1 MSVLDEPKAQPR
13 IGSFGEL
20 RAWVPDIGLRST
32 IMAAAAVLGLAGAFV
47 LFLLDF
53 GEASRLVLAASTGAA
68 LAFLLIDIVAKL
80 RNGDFGLD
88 LIAALAMGSTLW
100 FGEYLAGAIVALMYA
115 GGQFLEA
122 YAHRRAD
129 EGMSALLAQVPR
141 TALRLLED
149 GLEEVPIPDIAVGDI
164 LMIRRGDVIPA
175 DGTLISDNASIDQS
189 VLTGEAFPVRLLR
202 GERIESGA
210 TNAGDAIEIR
220 VERRAE
226 DSTYSAI
233 VKLVEASR
241 RSKARIARLADRYAI
256 GFLLLT
262 LAIAAG
268 AAILSGDMAR
278 IVAVLVVATP
288 CPLILAVPVALAA
301 GTSKAAKAGVLV
313 KGAGPLEILADASVA
328 VFDKTGT
335 LTAGDPEVVS
345 IDGPESPDRVLHL
358 AASLDQ
364 ASSHVVGRAIVKEA
378 QRRRL
383 VLSRPTDVSE
393 RPGAGISGLVDG
405 IRVSVGGDNYF
416 APDGKPSRPTEGKGR
431 MQAKVFIDGRIA
443 GEIGF
448 EDRLRGDAVD
458 LVAKLRK
465 LGFGRIVLATGDERS
480 VAAAIAGSLSLDA
493 VEARLSP
500 VEKVEVIARE
510 RLAGK
515 RMGGKVLM
523 VGDGVNDAP
532 ALAAADVG
540 IAVGATNLAAA
551 AEAADIVLIRND
563 LNRIASA
570 IDIARHSRA
579 IALRSVLAGIG
590 LSLVAMIFAGAG
602 FLPPV
607 TGAMLQEV
615 IDVAVIL
622 NALRALR

>member
-1 MSVLDEPKAQPR
+1 MSVLDETKAQPR
-13 IGSFGEL
+13 IRIFGEL
-20 RAWVPDIGLRST
+20 PAWMPSIGLRST
-32 IMAAAAVLGLAGAFV
+32 IMASASLIGLLVALC
-47 LFLLDF
+47 LFLL
-53 GEASRLVLAASTGAA
+53 GHGSASRFVLAASTCTA
-68 LAFLLIDIVAKL
+68 LAFLLIDIFSKL
-80 RNGDFGLD
+80 RNGDLGLD
-88 LIAALAMGSTLW
+88 LIAALAMAATLW

-129 EGMSALLAQVPR
+129 EGMTALLAQVPR
-141 TALRLLED
+141 TALRLRQN
-149 GLEEVPIPDIAVGDI
+149 GIEEVPIPELAVGDV

-175 DGTLISDNASIDQS
+175 DGTLMTGHASIDQS
-189 VLTGEAFPVRLLR
+189 VLTGEAFPVVVSG
-202 GERIESGA
+202 GERISSGA

-220 VERRAE
+220 VESRAE
-226 DSTYSAI
+226 DSTYSGI
-233 VKLVEASR
+233 VKLVEASK
-241 RSKARIARLADRYAI
+241 RSKAQIARLADRYAI
-256 GFLLLT
+256 AFLLLT
-262 LAIAAG
+262 LAIALG

-301 GTSKAAKAGVLV
+301 GTSKAARAGVLV

-345 IDGPESPDRVLHL
+345 IDGPEGPDRILRL

-364 ASSHVVGRAIVKEA
+364 ASSHVVGRAIVREA
-378 QRRRL
+378 QRHQL
-383 VLSRPTDVSE
+383 TLSRPTDVSE
-393 RPGAGISGLVDG
+393 LPGAGISGLVDG
-405 IRVSVGGDNYF
+405 IRVSVGGDTYF
-416 APDGKPSRPTEGKGR
+416 TPEGKPPRAPERKGT
-431 MQAKVFIDGRIA
+431 MQASVFINGRLA

-448 EDRLRGDAVD
+448 EDRLRGDAVE

-465 LGFGRIVLATGDERS
+465 LGFGRIVLASGDERS

-510 RLAGK
+510 RAASK
-515 RMGGKVLM
+515 RLGGKVLM

-563 LNRIASA
+563 LGRIASA
-570 IDIARHSRA
+570 IEIARRSRA
-579 IALRSVLAGIG
+579 IAVQSIFAGIG

>member
-1 MSVLDEPKAQPR
+1 MSVLDEPEAQPR
-13 IGSFGEL
+13 TGISSEP
-20 RAWVPDIGLRST
+20 RAWMPDVGLRST
-32 IMAAAAVLGLAGAFV
+32 IMAVAAVLGLAGAFI

-53 GEASRLVLAASTGAA
+53 ETASRLALAVSTSIA

-129 EGMSALLAQVPR
+129 EGMTALLAQVPR

-149 GLEEVPIPDIAVGDI
+149 GMEEVPIPDIAVGDI

-175 DGTLISDNASIDQS
+175 DGTLISDNASIDES
-189 VLTGEAFPVRLLR
+189 VLTGEAFPVHLSKSA
-202 GERIESGA
+202 RIESGA

-220 VERRAE
+220 VESRAE
-226 DSTYSAI
+226 DSTYSGI

-241 RSKARIARLADRYAI
+241 RSKARFARLADRYAI
-256 GFLLLT
+256 AFLLLT
-262 LAIAAG
+262 LAIALA
-268 AAILSGDMAR
+268 AAILSGDTAR

-313 KGAGPLEILADASVA
+313 KGAGPLEILADTSVA

-345 IDGPESPDRVLHL
+345 IEGLEGPERILRL

-364 ASSHVVGRAIVKEA
+364 ASSHVVGRAIVREA
-378 QRRRL
+378 QRRQL
-383 VLSRPTDVSE
+383 TLSRPTDVSE
-393 RPGAGISGLVDG
+393 LPGAGISGFVDG
-405 IRVSVGGDNYF
+405 IKVSVGGDNYF
-416 APDGKPSRPTEGKGR
+416 TPDGKPSLPPEKKGR
-431 MQAKVFIDGRIA
+431 MQAKVFFDGRLA

-448 EDRLRGDAVD
+448 EDRLRTDAVE
-458 LVAKLRK
+458 LVGKLRK
-465 LGFGRIVLATGDERS
+465 LGFGRIVLASGDERS
-480 VAAAIAGSLSLDA
+480 VTAAIAGSLSLDA

-500 VEKVEVIARE
+500 VEKVEVITRE
-510 RLAGK
+510 RAAG
-515 RMGGKVLM
+515 RVMM

-563 LNRIASA
+563 LNRIAWA
-570 IDIARHSRA
+570 IEIARRSRA
-579 IALRSVLAGIG
+579 IAVQSIFAGIG
-590 LSLVAMIFAGAG
+590 LSLVAMLFAGAG

>member
-1 MSVLDEPKAQPR
+1 MSVLDEPKAHPR
-13 IGSFGEL
+13 IRIFGKL
-20 RAWVPDIGLRST
+20 HAWLPDIGLRST
-32 IMAAAAVLGLAGAFV
+32 IMAAAAVIGLAGAFV
-47 LFLLDF
+47 LFLLDY
-53 GEASRLVLAASTGAA
+53 GSASRLALAASTSAA

-141 TALRLLED
+141 TALRLLEN
-149 GLEEVPIPDIAVGDI
+149 GMEEVPIPDIAVGDI

-175 DGTLISDNASIDQS
+175 DGTLMSDNASIDQS
-189 VLTGEAFPVRLLR
+189 VLTGEAFPVHLQR

-220 VERRAE
+220 VESRAE
-226 DSTYSAI
+226 DSTYSGI

-256 GFLLLT
+256 AFLLLT
-262 LAIAAG
+262 LAIALG
-268 AAILSGDMAR
+268 SAILSGDMAR

-345 IDGPESPDRVLHL
+345 IEGPEGTDRILRL

-364 ASSHVVGRAIVKEA
+364 ASSHVVGRAIVREA
-378 QRRRL
+378 RKRQL
-383 VLSRPTDVSE
+383 TLSRPTDVSE
-393 RPGAGISGLVDG
+393 LAGAGISGLVDG

-416 APDGKPSRPTEGKGR
+416 TPDGKPSRPAEGKGR
-431 MQAKVFIDGRIA
+431 MQAKVFFDGQLA

-465 LGFGRIVLATGDERS
+465 LGFGRIVLASGDERS

-500 VEKVEVIARE
+500 AEKVEVIARE
-510 RLAGK
+510 RAASK
-515 RMGGKVLM
+515 RLGGKVLM

-570 IDIARHSRA
+570 IEIARRSRA
-579 IALRSVLAGIG
+579 IAIQSILAGIG
-590 LSLVAMIFAGAG
+590 LSLIAMLFAGAG

>member
-1 MSVLDEPKAQPR
+1 MSVPDEPKVQPR
-13 IGSFGEL
+13 IRISGQP
-20 RAWVPDIGLRST
+20 RAWMPDIGLRST
-32 IMAAAAVLGLAGAFV
+32 IMAAAAVAGLAGAFV

-53 GEASRLVLAASTGAA
+53 GSASRLALAGSTCVA
-68 LAFLLIDIVAKL
+68 LAFLLIDIGAKL

-100 FGEYLAGAIVALMYA
+100 FGEYLAGAIIALMYA

-141 TALRLLED
+141 TALRLMED

-175 DGTLISDNASIDQS
+175 DGTLMSESASIDQS
-189 VLTGEAFPVRLLR
+189 VLTGEAFPVTVSS
-202 GERIESGA
+202 GERISSGA

-220 VERRAE
+220 VESRAE
-226 DSTYSAI
+226 DSTYSGI

-256 GFLLLT
+256 AFLLLT

-345 IDGPESPDRVLHL
+345 IDGPEGPDRILRL

-364 ASSHVVGRAIVKEA
+364 ASSHVVGRAIVREA
-378 QRRRL
+378 RRRQL
-383 VLSRPTDVSE
+383 ALSRPTDVSE
-393 RPGAGISGLVDG
+393 LAGAGISGLVDG

-416 APDGKPSRPTEGKGR
+416 TADGKPSRPPEKGR
-431 MQAKVFIDGRIA
+431 MQAKVFFDGQLA

-448 EDRLRGDAVD
+448 EDRLRGDAVE
-458 LVAKLRK
+458 LVGKLRK
-465 LGFGRIVLATGDERS
+465 LGVRRIVLASGDERS

-493 VEARLSP
+493 VEARLTP
-500 VEKVEVIARE
+500 VQKVEIVARE
-510 RLAGK
+510 RTAG
-515 RMGGKVLM
+515 RVMM

-563 LNRIASA
+563 LNRIAAA
-570 IDIARHSRA
+570 IEIARRSRA
-579 IALRSVLAGIG
+579 IAVQSIFAGIG
-590 LSLVAMIFAGAG
+590 LSLVAMLFAGAG

>member
-1 MSVLDEPKAQPR
+1 MSVPDEPKVQPR
-13 IGSFGEL
+13 IRISGEP
-20 RAWVPDIGLRST
+20 RAWMPDIGLRST
-32 IMAAAAVLGLAGAFV
+32 IMAAAAVAGLAGAFV

-53 GEASRLVLAASTGAA
+53 GSASRLALAASTCVA
-68 LAFLLIDIVAKL
+68 LAFLLIDIGAKL

-141 TALRLLED
+141 TALRLMED

-164 LMIRRGDVIPA
+164 LMIRRGDVVPA
-175 DGTLISDNASIDQS
+175 DGTLMSESASIDQS
-189 VLTGEAFPVRLLR
+189 VLTGEAFPVTVSS
-202 GERIESGA
+202 GERISSGA

-220 VERRAE
+220 VESRAE
-226 DSTYSAI
+226 DSTYSGI

-256 GFLLLT
+256 AFLLLT

-345 IDGPESPDRVLHL
+345 IDGPEGPDRILRL

-364 ASSHVVGRAIVKEA
+364 ASSHVVGRAIVREA
-378 QRRRL
+378 RRRQL
-383 VLSRPTDVSE
+383 ALSRPTDVSE
-393 RPGAGISGLVDG
+393 LAGAGISGLVDG

-416 APDGKPSRPTEGKGR
+416 TADGKPSRPPEKGR
-431 MQAKVFIDGRIA
+431 MQAKVFFDGQLA

-448 EDRLRGDAVD
+448 EDRLRGDAVE
-458 LVAKLRK
+458 LVGKLRK
-465 LGFGRIVLATGDERS
+465 LGVRRIVLASGDERS

-493 VEARLSP
+493 VEARLTP
-500 VEKVEVIARE
+500 AQKVEIVARE
-510 RLAGK
+510 RTAG
-515 RMGGKVLM
+515 RVMM

-563 LNRIASA
+563 LNRIATA
-570 IDIARHSRA
+570 IEIARRSRA
-579 IALRSVLAGIG
+579 IAVQSIFAGIG
-590 LSLVAMIFAGAG
+590 LSLVAMLFAGAG